1 MDAGLGANSTELIL
15 ALQSSFQGGMQYALV
30 IQFDPDLAL
39 EFSSEYSPL

>member
-15 ALQSSFQGGMQYALV
+15 APHTVKSPRRYALV